1 MKETRASQATIDD
14 VAQRAKVSIS
24 TVSRVLNNRDR
35 VHPETR
41 ERILRAM
48 RELRY
53 QPSAMARGLAN
64 QRTHTLG
71 FVIPTISD
79 PFFME
84 IVRGVEDAASSAGY
98 SLLVASQAQTTEH
111 SRYSQLLNQRRVDG
125 VILVAIEVQRY
136 DIEGVLQSG
145 IPVAL
150 IQQEIGPGIPT
161 FVADNYGGACQVTEH
176 LLHCGHRRIA
186 YISGSNHTPDNGE
199 RLRGVRDTLATH
211 GLRLPANRIASG
223 NYLRG
228 SGYEAMTRLLEQT
241 ELPDAVFAA
250 NDQMAGDALIALQE
264 RGLRVPDDIAV
275 VGFDDVPLASYVT
288 PPLTTVRQPA
298 YELGLRAAEFV
309 LGALEQPMDIER
321 VVLPT
326 HLVVRKSCGCSY
338 KE

>member
-1 MKETRASQATIDD
+1 MKESRVSQATIDD
-14 VAQRAKVSIS
+14 VAQRARVSIS

-48 RELRY
+48 RELQY

-71 FVIPTISD
+71 FIIPTISD
-79 PFFME
+79 PFFIE

-98 SLLVASQAQTTEH
+98 SLLVASQAQITEH
-111 SRYSQLLNQRRVDG
+111 PRYTQLLNQRRVDG
-125 VILVAIEVQRY
+125 VVLVAIEVQRR
-136 DIEGVLQSG
+136 DIEAVLQSG
-145 IPVAL
+145 IPIVL
-150 IQQEIGPGIPT
+150 IQQDIGAGIPT
-161 FVADNYGGACQVTEH
+161 FIADNYGGACQMTEH
-176 LLHCGHRRIA
+176 LLRCGHRRIA

-199 RLRGVRDTLATH
+199 RLRGVRDTLTAH
-211 GLRLPANRIASG
+211 GLRLPANRIAQG

-228 SGYEAMTRLLEQT
+228 SGYEAMMQLLKQT

-250 NDQMAGDALIALQE
+250 NDQMASDALIALQE
-264 RGLRVPDDIAV
+264 NGLRVPDDVAV

-288 PPLTTVRQPA
+288 PALTTVHQPA
-298 YELGLRAAEFV
+298 YELGLQAAQCV
-309 LGALEQPMDIER
+309 LQALEKPMNTEH

-326 HLVVRKSCGCSY
+326 HLVVRKSCGCP
-338 KE
+338 